1 MGNRYEIAE
10 QNGMSREFVDW
21 FFDNKKAGCGN
32 VWFMMMAAMWEGWK
46 GNADMQ
52 ERQSVGHVDEQSL
65 PGIQSAP
72 ELNSL
77 QNNAGSVPVT
87 LTANEL
93 SAILS
98 WMTPPYI
105 TSGTHTDE
113 FNELRNKVFYALRD
127 AKNDEPVI
135 EAYKLPD
142 GWVAVP
148 VDPTEAMLNAWLS
161 EVANWRGHAAGYKAM
176 LAAAPQYEVNPAQK
190 KVDRCGVCTEGAR
203 GGCGTCIF
211 NGNF

>member
-1 MGNRYEIAE
+1 MDNRYEMAE
-10 QNGMSREFVDW
+10 QNGMSREFADW

-46 GNADMQ
+46 GNADM
-52 ERQSVGHVDEQSL
+52 QSL

-127 AKNDEPVI
+127 AQNDEPVI
-135 EAYKLPD
+135 EAYKLPEET
-142 GWVAVP
+142 GSSLQLRKLIRQRHAEWSEKTFGNVGP
-148 VDPTEAMLNAWLS
+148 IGPLKHLSKEALEAAAEPDDLS
-161 EVANWRGHAAGYKAM
+161 EWADM
-176 LAAAPQYEVNPAQK
+176 
-190 KVDRCGVCTEGAR
+190 
-203 GGCGTCIF
+203 
-211 NGNF
+211 

>member
-21 FFDNKKAGCGN
+21 FFDNKKNGCGN

-52 ERQSVGHVDEQSL
+52 SL
-65 PGIQSAP
+65 PGIHSAP

-93 SAILS
+93 SAILN
-98 WMTPPYI
+98 WLTPPYAV
-105 TSGTHTDE
+105 SDTHTDE

-127 AKNDEPVI
+127 AKNDEPVSNRDELPPDEI
-135 EAYKLPD
+135 ECD
-142 GWVAVP
+142 ICGHIST
-148 VDPTEAMLNAWLS
+148 DP
-161 EVANWRGHAAGYKAM
+161 
-176 LAAAPQYEVNPAQK
+176 
-190 KVDRCGVCTEGAR
+190 EGR
-203 GGCGTCIF
+203 HYCCED
-211 NGNF
+211 NSND